1 MNARTEPWPR
11 ADEIAQW
18 WADRAM
24 APPTPEEL
32 EAMRE
37 EYERACID
45 DANSAAEYA
54 ANLKEFS
61 K

>member
-11 ADEIAQW
+11 ADEVAQW

-24 APPTPEEL
+24 EPPTPEQL
-32 EAMRE
+32 EAMAE
-37 EYERACID
+37 EYAREQMA
-45 DANSAAEYA
+45 DAQSAAEYA